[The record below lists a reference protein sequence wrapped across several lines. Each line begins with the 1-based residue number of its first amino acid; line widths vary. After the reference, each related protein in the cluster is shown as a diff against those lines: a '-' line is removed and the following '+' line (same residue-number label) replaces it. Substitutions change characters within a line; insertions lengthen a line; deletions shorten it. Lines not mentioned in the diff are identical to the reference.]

1 VVITDTE
8 APSPPRVTNITC
20 HGANDL
26 LVEWRRP
33 EITFDSI
40 KFYRIYLH
48 SIDGLRSN
56 QELTVDVMNETLRY
70 VAFLTNLTT
79 NSRYDLSVAAF
90 VASHLHPGVFY
101 QSSSSPSRRVYV
113 DLECDP
119 HQAFSKVPYE
129 LFEYNAGIMVGIIA
143 TVSILV
149 SIILLFLIC
158 K

>member
-1 VVITDTE
+1 MQKKVWYYE
-8 APSPPRVTNITC
+8 KWFGHHASFPPIR
-20 HGANDL
+20 
-26 LVEWRRP
+26 
-33 EITFDSI
+33 SI
-40 KFYRIYLH
+40 KVEKLFLF
-48 SIDGLRSN
+48 SLGARSN
-56 QELTVDVMNETLRY
+56 QELTVEIMNETLRY

-90 VASHLHPGVFY
+90 VESHLKSGKY
-101 QSSSSPSRRVYV
+101 YKSQSSPNRRVYV

-129 LFEYNAGIMVGIIA
+129 IRDLDAGIMVGIIA

-149 SIILLFLIC
+149 AIILIFLVC

>member
-1 VVITDTE
+1 MIYS
-8 APSPPRVTNITC
+8 ALFMPPFAKEGRIAYLFGFHSEVSNFYNIRKVSNDIKIKQLFLFFL
-20 HGANDL
+20 GA
-26 LVEWRRP
+26 
-33 EITFDSI
+33 
-40 KFYRIYLH
+40 
-48 SIDGLRSN
+48 RSN
-56 QELTVDVMNETLRY
+56 QELTVEIMNETLRY

-90 VASHLHPGVFY
+90 VESHLKSGKY
-101 QSSSSPSRRVYV
+101 YKSQSSPNRRVYV

-129 LFEYNAGIMVGIIA
+129 IRDLDAGIMVGIIA

-149 SIILLFLIC
+149 AIILIFLVC

>member
-1 VVITDTE
+1 MTGERFSGLKV
-8 APSPPRVTNITC
+8 PFR
-20 HGANDL
+20 
-26 LVEWRRP
+26 LVFFK
-33 EITFDSI
+33 FDFQFQV
-40 KFYRIYLH
+40 KFYRIYLT
-48 SIDGLRSN
+48 SLDGLRSN

-70 VAFLTNLTT
+70 VAYLTNLTT

-90 VASHLHPGVFY
+90 VASHLKPGSFY
-101 QSSSSPSRRVYV
+101 KSPNSPSRRVYV

-129 LFEYNAGIMVGIIA
+129 IFEYNAGIMVGIIA

-149 SIILLFLIC
+149 SIILLLLIC